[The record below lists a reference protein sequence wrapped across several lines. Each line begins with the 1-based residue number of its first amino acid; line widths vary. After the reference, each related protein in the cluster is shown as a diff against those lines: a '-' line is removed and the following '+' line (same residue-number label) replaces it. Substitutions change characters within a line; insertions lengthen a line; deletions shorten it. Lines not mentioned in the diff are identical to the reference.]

1 MSEVQGG
8 EATRSARRT
17 VLLAVVVGLV
27 LVALVV
33 VLAVQAAAKERRV
46 DAAVAEYTSAS
57 DAFERSLDDARE
69 ASSAEADAL
78 AGATAAVAEADALLA
93 VAEDGFVG
101 AGRKG
106 DLVMATDYA
115 RTVLATVPPESALA
129 DLKSTVVK
137 PRVTGDL
144 LDAAASLEE
153 AADLLAT
160 TADERSARAE
170 ELAGAADGTAT
181 AGELLLTSLPAEAE
195 ALIASYGSATND
207 ARIALREVAATLTSP
222 VELSTASATTV
233 STYVAQAKG
242 LQASH
247 AAEEAE
253 KAGALYERRKVVED
267 FARSIAGGV
276 MLDFDW
282 APVVN
287 GFGDRGSH
295 GGTATW
301 NTAHGGFS
309 TITLSDSIART
320 WGQEPFGQAVTVHE
334 VGHAITGKCYELFST
349 EFGSDNEVWAT
360 AWAIGMG
367 YDVNGSGES
376 LYGRPS
382 DELIALSTQ
391 CR

>member
-8 EATRSARRT
+8 EAARSARRT

-27 LVALVV
+27 LIALVA

-46 DAAVAEYTSAS
+46 EAALAEYAAAS
-57 DAFERSLDDARE
+57 DAFERALDDARE
-69 ASSAEADAL
+69 ASAAEVGAL
-78 AGATAAVAEADALLA
+78 GATTAAVAEADALLA

-106 DLVMATDYA
+106 DLVLATDHA
-115 RTVLATVPPESALA
+115 RTVLATVPPGGGLP
-129 DLKSTVVK
+129 DLKATVVK
-137 PRVTGDL
+137 PRVTDDL

-160 TADERSARAE
+160 TAEERSARAE
-170 ELAGAADGTAT
+170 ELTGAADGTET
-181 AGELLLTSLPAEAE
+181 AGELLLTSLPTEAE

>member
-17 VLLAVVVGLV
+17 VLLAVVVGVV

-57 DAFERSLDDARE
+57 DAFGRSLDDARE
-69 ASSAEADAL
+69 ASTAEADAL
-78 AGATAAVAEADALLA
+78 ADATAAVAEADALLA

-106 DLVMATDYA
+106 DLVLATDYA
-115 RTVLATVPPESALA
+115 RTVLATVPPESPLA

-170 ELAGAADGTAT
+170 ELTGAADGTET

-195 ALIASYGSATND
+195 ALIASYASATND

-253 KAGALYERRKVVED
+253 KAGALYERRKVVEE

-282 APVVN
+282 APIVN

>member
-8 EATRSARRT
+8 VAARSAGRT
-17 VLLAVVVGLV
+17 VLLAVVVGLG

-33 VLAVQAAAKERRV
+33 VLAVQAAAEERRV
-46 DAAVAEYTSAS
+46 DAAVAQYTSAF
-57 DAFERSLDDARE
+57 DTFERALDDARE
-69 ASSAEADAL
+69 ASSAEAAAL
-78 AGATAAVAEADALLA
+78 ADTNAAVTEADALLA
-93 VAEDGFVG
+93 VAEDGFV
-101 AGRKG
+101 AAAPKG
-106 DLVMATDYA
+106 DLVLATDHA
-115 RTVLATVPPESALA
+115 RTVLATVPPESALT

-137 PRVTGDL
+137 PRVTDDL
-144 LDAAASLEE
+144 LDAAASFEE

-160 TADERSARAE
+160 TAAERSARAA
-170 ELAGAADGTAT
+170 ELSGAADGTET

-195 ALIASYGSATND
+195 ALIASYTSATND
-207 ARIALREVAATLTSP
+207 ARIALREAAAMLTAP
-222 VELSTASATTV
+222 VELGTASATTV

-282 APVVN
+282 APIVN
-287 GFGDRGSH
+287 GFGDGGSH

-334 VGHAITGKCYELFST
+334 VGHAMTGKCYELFST

>member
-8 EATRSARRT
+8 EAARSARRT
-17 VLLAVVVGLV
+17 VLLAVVVGLA
-27 LVALVV
+27 LVALVM
-33 VLAVQAAAKERRV
+33 VLAVQAAAEERRV
-46 DAAVAEYTSAS
+46 EAALAEYTAAT
-57 DAFERSLDDARE
+57 DAFERALDDARE
-69 ASSAEADAL
+69 ASAAESGAL
-78 AGATAAVAEADALLA
+78 GAATAAVSEADALLA

-101 AGRKG
+101 AGHKG
-106 DLVMATDYA
+106 DLVMATDHA
-115 RTVLATVPPESALA
+115 RTVLAAVPPESGLP
-129 DLKSTVVK
+129 DLKATVVK

-170 ELAGAADGTAT
+170 ELTGAADGTET

-282 APVVN
+282 APIVN

>member
-1 MSEVQGG
+1 MSVVQGG
-8 EATRSARRT
+8 DAVRSARRT
-17 VLLAVVVGLV
+17 AVLGVVVGLV
-27 LVALVV
+27 LVVLVV
-33 VLAVQAAAKERRV
+33 VLAVQAAAKQRRV

-57 DAFERSLDDARE
+57 EAFEQALGDARTA
-69 ASSAEADAL
+69 ASVESGAVAEA
-78 AGATAAVAEADALLA
+78 TASVAEADALLA
-93 VAEDGFVG
+93 AAEDGFVG
-101 AGRKG
+101 AARKG
-106 DLVMATDYA
+106 DLALATDHA
-115 RTVLATVPPESALA
+115 RTVLATVAPESGPT
-129 DLKSTVVK
+129 DLKEMVVK
-137 PRVTGDL
+137 PRVVDDL
-144 LDAAASLEE
+144 LAAAASLEG
-153 AADLLAT
+153 AADLLAAA
-160 TADERSARAE
+160 ADERDARAG
-170 ELAGAADGTAT
+170 ELSGAALSTET
-181 AGELLLTSLPAEAE
+181 AGELLLASLPEEAE
-195 ALIASYGSATND
+195 ALITSFGSATND
-207 ARIALREVAATLTSP
+207 ARIALREVTASLTSP
-222 VELSTASATTV
+222 VELSAASATTV
-233 STYVAQAKG
+233 GLYVTQAKG

-287 GFGDRGSH
+287 GFGDGGSH

-309 TITLSDSIART
+309 TITLSDSVART
-320 WGQEPFGQAVTVHE
+320 WGEEPYGQAVTVHE

-349 EFGSDNEVWAT
+349 EFGSDDEVWAT

-382 DELIALSTQ
+382 DELIASSTR

>member
-8 EATRSARRT
+8 EAARPARRA

-33 VLAVQAAAKERRV
+33 VLAVQAAAKDRRV
-46 DAAVAEYTSAS
+46 EAALAQYTSAAGAFDRALDETRAAVA
-57 DAFERSLDDARE
+57 DE
-69 ASSAEADAL
+69 AAAL
-78 AGATAAVAEADALLA
+78 AEVNASVAEAEALLA

-101 AGRKG
+101 VGRKG
-106 DLVMATDYA
+106 DLVLATDHA
-115 RTVLATVPPESALA
+115 RAVAATVPVRSPLA
-129 DLKSTVVK
+129 DLKSMVVK
-137 PRVTGDL
+137 PRTVDDL
-144 LDAAASLEE
+144 ADASASLRS
-153 AADLLAT
+153 AADILVA
-160 TADERSARAE
+160 TADERDARAE
-170 ELAGAADGTAT
+170 ELTGAAEGTET

-233 STYVAQAKG
+233 STYVAQAKR

-253 KAGALYERRKVVED
+253 KAGALYERRRVVED

-282 APVVN
+282 APIVN